1 MSRAAVYLLERDGV
15 LLARMP
21 LRKVEPFA
29 IHCYFQ
35 PTEAFA
41 PYRALFDED
50 AALASRIA
58 NDPDPELLARAEALL
73 DELLALGFTIRR
85 EGGGL
90 HREVLLGIEG
100 DTASFRPLNPE
111 EEPL

>member
-1 MSRAAVYLLERDGV
+1 MTTSLLECGGV

-21 LRKVEPFA
+21 LRTVEPFA
-29 IHCYFQ
+29 THCSFQ
-35 PTEAFA
+35 PTDAFA
-41 PYRALFDED
+41 PYRPLFDED
-50 AALASRIA
+50 AALAEQIA
-58 NDPDPELLARAEALL
+58 RDPDPALLARAETLL
-73 DELLALGFTIRR
+73 SELLALGFVIRR

-100 DTASFRPLNPE
+100 DTAHFRPLHPE

>member
-1 MSRAAVYLLERDGV
+1 MITYLLEKDGV

-21 LRKVEPFA
+21 LRTVEPFA
-29 IHCYFQ
+29 THCYFQ
-35 PTEAFA
+35 PTGAFA

-50 AALASRIA
+50 AALASQIA
-58 NDPDPELLARAEALL
+58 RDPDPELMARAEALL
-73 DELLALGFTIRR
+73 DQLLALGFSVRR
-85 EGGGL
+85 EGGSV

-100 DTASFRPLNPE
+100 DTAHFRPLNPE